1 MTCARRPAAY
11 GARMRRPTIGERAAF
26 VTAVLGAVLGALF
39 LFAPIHGYCMSSVSA
54 TPPPP
59 GQTPG
64 PPLTTSFCG
73 VEALWQRQ
81 AIFPMPFFAVLV
93 WSLAPLVVYVGV
105 RLRAGGER
113 NTGTVL
119 AIAGFL
125 LECTVLISFG
135 AAPFFAPFVLLPL
148 VITMALAFRVPSR
161 GS

>member
-26 VTAVLGAVLGALF
+26 VTAVLGVVLGALF

-54 TPPPP
+54 TPVPP
-59 GQTPG
+59 GATAG
-64 PPLTTSFCG
+64 PPAVPISSCG

-81 AIFPMPFFAVLV
+81 PIFPMPFFAVLV
-93 WSLAPLVVYVGV
+93 WSLAPLVVYIGV

-113 NTGTVL
+113 NTGTAL

-135 AAPFFAPFVLLPL
+135 AAPFFVPFVLLPL
-148 VITMALAFRVPSR
+148 VITMVLAFRTPSM
-161 GS
+161 G

>member
-1 MTCARRPAAY
+1 MRPPSRGVRCAHAQ
-11 GARMRRPTIGERAAF
+11 PTIGERAAF
-26 VTAVLGAVLGALF
+26 VTAVLGVALGALF
-39 LFAPIHGYCMSSVSA
+39 LFAPIHGYCMTSVSA
-54 TPPPP
+54 TPVPP
-59 GQTPG
+59 GATPG
-64 PPLTTSFCG
+64 PVMTSSFCG
-73 VEALWQRQ
+73 SEALWQRQ
-81 AIFPMPFFAVLV
+81 PLFPMPFFAVLV